1 MNARHRAI
9 RRGLLARAITL
20 PGITVPADRS
30 PDMNL
35 FIAAAD
41 CIAIDQRLTAIEA
54 PYLDLPPG
62 AEPAEVRAECAF
74 LSERHGRAV
83 GWLQDTPART
93 LAGLKA
99 KALVE
104 RDRFIMNTD
113 GTPADEDQRLAWSI
127 CLDILALV
135 DGAA

>member
-1 MNARHRAI
+1 MSGRQRAI
-9 RRGLLARAITL
+9 RRDLLAGAITL
-20 PGITVPADRS
+20 PGIAIPTDTN

-41 CIAIDQRLTAIEA
+41 CAAIDQRFEVIEA

-62 AEPAEVRAECAF
+62 KEPAEVQAEYAV
-74 LSERHGRAV
+74 LSERHSKAV
-83 GWLQDTPART
+83 AWLQATPART

-113 GTPADEDQRLAWSI
+113 GTPADEDRRLAWSI